1 MKDAGPLLK
10 RENDLLSGRLPLV
23 WIGIAVFIAYFPT
36 LSFGFSPMDE
46 VWVFL
51 KHMDRF
57 THLSNLPSLFFEPA
71 VNDYYRPVWTSSCMI
86 DASLGNGAPWVFHL
100 TNILVHL
107 AASLLLYLLFIEL
120 RVKKQTAFFL
130 ALIFAVHPLNV
141 HAVAWIPGRN
151 DSLLAVFVFAA
162 FLSAL
167 KYFNA
172 RKKVWAVMGGV
183 FLTLSLFTKETAIVV
198 PGLLLLFIFHFVPAE
213 RKKEFLL
220 LFLSW
225 CGITFIWFFIRHSIV
240 ATYPGVTASN
250 FMDVL
255 PDMFEGLL
263 MQVGKFLFPVKQSV
277 MPTVTDTPVFI
288 YVPAV
293 LLFLLLI
300 FRSGFKN
307 RKLALFGLEWFVLL
321 VIIPLVF
328 GSLNGNHEH
337 YEHRMY
343 VPSLGLLLFA
353 SQLDIQKV
361 KIFSGRN
368 ARVLAGMVFF
378 SLLLVNTFAR
388 CRVYKDAFTYAKAG
402 ISEAPHKA
410 FFYNSMGEH
419 YAKEN
424 DFDNALSYFNK
435 SIELYP
441 NKGLVYCNRGYVYL
455 RLHKNDLAI
464 ADFNSALRIEPGRPD
479 FLMARAKTW
488 FFMNNIDSAEKDL
501 QRVKA
506 AGGEVDTV
514 FVSKFYKAWNLRKGN
529 EEVEKYTAALK
540 TDTATAYSYNFRG
553 MAFCKLKRYREALSD
568 FNTAVKMRS
577 DQLDFLFNRAVAYQ
591 YLDRPDSAYADFKF
605 CYDKGYAID
614 KNELGK
620 LKEQVDARKK

>member
-1 MKDAGPLLK
+1 MKHPPPAKKMKDAGPLLK

-130 ALIFAVHPLNV
+130 ALIFSVHPLNV

-506 AGGEVDTV
+506 AGG
-514 FVSKFYKAWNLRKGN
+514 KR
-529 EEVEKYTAALK
+529 
-540 TDTATAYSYNFRG
+540 FR
-553 MAFCKLKRYREALSD
+553 
-568 FNTAVKMRS
+568 VRS
-577 DQLDFLFNRAVAYQ
+577 LDVVML
-591 YLDRPDSAYADFKF
+591 
-605 CYDKGYAID
+605 
-614 KNELGK
+614 
-620 LKEQVDARKK
+620 